1 MKNLSCQM
9 IRLLRICVRGRGGR
23 IGVLYLIAILILG
36 FCGIAVSLRMIAWS
50 AGFYDALQRVD
61 GNEILKQ
68 IGVFAAL
75 TLTSAVLYLIGRC
88 LQQVLQIRWRTAL
101 TDETLSRWL
110 RRQTHWKLR
119 LGGHGVDNPDQRIA
133 EDCRLFAQ
141 LFITQGLGLVNELV
155 AVVSYFS
162 VLWGLSTFALSIRL
176 FGTSVEIP
184 RYMVWAAPLYVLL
197 ASILTHALGTPLRKL
212 NLAQQKREA
221 DFRFLLGCVRKSSES
236 IALQRGER
244 TERRT
249 LDNLYAQI
257 VANWKRL
264 IKRELILGCFTRP
277 YMQTVLR
284 IPVFLALP
292 AFIAGKLTLGGLMQT
307 ASAFSNVVTTLSWFI
322 FSYRDLAELAAT
334 TTRLGQFLAA
344 CDQADSM
351 EPGISVTREADSRT
365 LSFEGL
371 ALDSPKGERILAVPD
386 LTLQAGENVWISG
399 ASGVGK
405 STFFRALAQLW
416 PYGEGQIRLPG
427 QSLFFLPQQPHFPL
441 AGLAAAAVY
450 PLSVAAFSERELEA
464 LERQT
469 EIAWEKEDRSERSGD
484 EAATGLSAGE
494 MQRLCLLR
502 VIANKPGW
510 AFLDE
515 PGSALDECAARQML
529 QLLYRELPDTTFI
542 IVAHGRPVGMP
553 IHKVIDFPQCPPR
566 HR

>member
-1 MKNLSCQM
+1 MKNLFYQM
-9 IRLLRICVRGRGGR
+9 LRLIRICVRGRDGR
-23 IGVLYLIAILILG
+23 IGLLYLIAILILG

-50 AGFYDALQRVD
+50 ARFYDALQRVD

-68 IGVFAAL
+68 IGVFGAL
-75 TLTSAVLYLIGRC
+75 TFTSAVLYLIGRC

-110 RRQTHWKLR
+110 RNQTHWKLR
-119 LGGHGVDNPDQRIA
+119 LGGRGVDNPDQRIA

-141 LFITQGLGLVNELV
+141 LFISQGLGLVNELV
-155 AVVSYFS
+155 AVASYFS
-162 VLWGLSTFALSIRL
+162 VLWSLSTFALSIRL

-197 ASILTHALGTPLRKL
+197 ASVATHALGTPLRKL

-221 DFRFLLGCVRKSSES
+221 DFRFSLGYIRKSSES
-236 IALQRGER
+236 IALHRGER
-244 TERRT
+244 TERRI
-249 LDNLYAQI
+249 LDNLYDQI
-257 VANWKRL
+257 VANWKLL

-277 YMQTVLR
+277 YLQTVLR

-334 TTRLGQFLAA
+334 TARLGQFLTV

-351 EPGISVTREADSRT
+351 EPGISIIREADSRT
-365 LSFEGL
+365 LSLKGL
-371 ALDSPKGERILAVPD
+371 VLESPGGERILAVPD
-386 LTLQAGENVWISG
+386 LTLQAGENVWIRG

-405 STFFRALAQLW
+405 STFFRALAELW
-416 PYGEGQIRLPG
+416 PYGQGQIHLPG
-427 QSLFFLPQQPHFPL
+427 QSLFFLPQQPHCPL
-441 AGLAAAAVY
+441 AGLTAAAVY
-450 PLSVAAFSERELEA
+450 PMSVAAFSERQLEA
-464 LERQT
+464 LKRQT
-469 EIAWEKEDRSERSGD
+469 EIAWGKEDRSERSRD
-484 EAATGLSAGE
+484 DAATGLSGGE

-502 VIANKPGW
+502 VIANKPRW
-510 AFLDE
+510 VFLDE
-515 PGSALDECAARQML
+515 PSSALDERAARQML
-529 QLLYRELPDTTFI
+529 QLLYRELPDTTFV

-553 IHKVIDFPQCPPR
+553 IHKVIDFQQ
-566 HR
+566 

>member
-9 IRLLRICVRGRGGR
+9 VRLIRICIRGREGR
-23 IGVLYLIAILILG
+23 IGVLYLIAVLILG
-36 FCGIAVSLRMIAWS
+36 FCGIAISLRMIAWS
-50 AGFYDALQRVD
+50 ARFYDALQRVD

-68 IGVFAAL
+68 IGVFGVLTLASAAL
-75 TLTSAVLYLIGRC
+75 YLVGRC

-101 TDETLSRWL
+101 TDEALSRWL

-119 LGGHGVDNPDQRIA
+119 LGGQGVDNPDQRIA

-155 AVVSYFS
+155 AVVSYVS
-162 VLWGLSTFALSIRL
+162 VLWSLSTFALSIRL
-176 FGTSVEIP
+176 FGTDMEIP
-184 RYMVWAAPLYVLL
+184 RYMVWAAPVYVLL
-197 ASILTHALGTPLRKL
+197 ASLLTHVLGTPLRKL
-212 NLAQQKREA
+212 SFVQQKREA
-221 DFRFLLGCVRKSSES
+221 DFRFSLGYVRKASES
-236 IALQRGER
+236 IALQKGER
-244 TERRT
+244 TERQI
-249 LDNLYAQI
+249 LDGLYAQI
-257 VANWKRL
+257 VANRRLL

-334 TTRLGQFLAA
+334 TARLGQFLAV
-344 CDQADSM
+344 CDRTDRTEA
-351 EPGISVTREADSRT
+351 GISVAREADSRT
-365 LSFEGL
+365 LSVEGL
-371 ALDSPKGERILAVPD
+371 VLDSPEGERILAVPD
-386 LTLQAGENVWISG
+386 LTLRAGENVWISG
-399 ASGVGK
+399 ASGIGK

-441 AGLAAAAVY
+441 AGLTAAAVY
-450 PLSVAAFSERELEA
+450 PMSVAAFSGRELAA
-464 LERQT
+464 LKRQAA
-469 EIAWEKEDRSERSGD
+469 IAWEKEARSGN
-484 EAATGLSAGE
+484 EAAAGLSGGE

-529 QLLYRELPDTTFI
+529 QLLYRELPDTTFV

-553 IHKVIDFPQCPPR
+553 IHKVVNFQQ
-566 HR
+566 

>member
-1 MKNLSCQM
+1 MKNLFDQM
-9 IRLLRICVRGRGGR
+9 LRLIRICVRGREGR
-23 IGVLYLIAILILG
+23 LGVVYLIAILILG

-50 AGFYDALQRVD
+50 ARFYDALQRVD
-61 GNEILKQ
+61 GNEILRQ

-75 TLTSAVLYLIGRC
+75 TATSAVLYLIGRC

-101 TDETLSRWL
+101 TDEMLSRWL
-110 RRQTHWKLR
+110 GNQAHWKLR
-119 LGGHGVDNPDQRIA
+119 LGGQGVDNPDQRIA

-141 LFITQGLGLVNELV
+141 LFIAQGLGLVNELV

-162 VLWGLSTFALSIRL
+162 VLWSLSTFALSIRL
-176 FGTSVEIP
+176 FGTGVEIP

-197 ASILTHALGTPLRKL
+197 ASMSTHALGTPLRKL

-221 DFRFLLGCVRKSSES
+221 DFRFSLGYVRKSSES
-236 IALQRGER
+236 IALQKGER
-244 TERRT
+244 TERRI
-249 LDNLYAQI
+249 LDGLYAQI
-257 VANWKRL
+257 VANWKLL

-334 TTRLGQFLAA
+334 TARLGQFLAV

-351 EPGISVTREADSRT
+351 EPGISVIREAGSRT

-371 ALDSPKGERILAVPD
+371 VLDSPEGERILAVPD
-386 LTLQAGENVWISG
+386 MTLRAGENVWISG
-399 ASGVGK
+399 ASGIGK
-405 STFFRALAQLW
+405 STFFKALAGSW
-416 PYGEGQIRLPG
+416 PYGQGKIRLPG
-427 QSLFFLPQQPHFPL
+427 QSLFFLPQQPHSPL
-441 AGLAAAAVY
+441 AGLTAAAVY
-450 PLSVAAFSERELEA
+450 PMSVAAFSDRELEA
-464 LERQT
+464 LKRLT
-469 EIAWEKEDRSERSGD
+469 ELAWEKGDRPERSGD
-484 EAATGLSAGE
+484 EAAAGLSGGE

-515 PGSALDECAARQML
+515 PSSALDECTAGQVL
-529 QLLYRELPDTTFI
+529 QLLHRELPDTTFV

-553 IHKVIDFPQCPPR
+553 IHKVIDFQQ
-566 HR
+566 

>member
-1 MKNLSCQM
+1 MKKLSCQM
-9 IRLLRICVRGRGGR
+9 TRLIRICVRGHDGR

-50 AGFYDALQRVD
+50 AAFYDALQRVD

-101 TDETLSRWL
+101 TDEVLSRWL
-110 RRQTHWKLR
+110 RNQTHWKLR
-119 LGGHGVDNPDQRIA
+119 LGGQGVDNPDQRIA

-162 VLWGLSTFALSIRL
+162 VLWSLSTFALSIRL
-176 FGTSVEIP
+176 FGASVEIP

-197 ASILTHALGTPLRKL
+197 ASMLTHALGTPLRKL

-221 DFRFLLGCVRKSSES
+221 DFRFSLGYVRKSSES
-236 IALQRGER
+236 IALQMGER
-244 TERRT
+244 TERRI
-249 LDNLYAQI
+249 LDGLYAQI
-257 VANWKRL
+257 VANWKLL

-334 TTRLGQFLAA
+334 ATRLGQFLAV

-351 EPGISVTREADSRT
+351 ESGISVIREAGSRS

-371 ALDSPKGERILAVPD
+371 VLNSPKGDRILAVPD

-399 ASGVGK
+399 ASGAGK
-405 STFFRALAQLW
+405 STFFRALAELW
-416 PYGEGQIRLPG
+416 PYGQGQIHLPG
-427 QSLFFLPQQPHFPL
+427 QSLFFLPQQPHFPP
-441 AGLAAAAVY
+441 AGLTAAAVY
-450 PLSVAAFSERELEA
+450 PMSVAAFSKQELEA
-464 LERQT
+464 LKRRT

-484 EAATGLSAGE
+484 EAAIGLSGGE
-494 MQRLCLLR
+494 RQRLCLLR

-515 PGSALDECAARQML
+515 PSSALDECTARQML
-529 QLLYRELPDTTFI
+529 QLLYRELPGTTFV

-553 IHKVIDFPQCPPR
+553 IHKVIDFQQ
-566 HR
+566 

>member
-1 MKNLSCQM
+1 MKNLFYQM
-9 IRLLRICVRGRGGR
+9 VRLLRICVRGRDGR

-50 AGFYDALQRVD
+50 ARFYDALQRVD

-75 TLTSAVLYLIGRC
+75 TFTSAVLYLIGRC

-110 RRQTHWKLR
+110 RDQTHWKLR
-119 LGGHGVDNPDQRIA
+119 LGGQGVDNPDQRIA

-141 LFITQGLGLVNELV
+141 LFISQGLGLVNELV

-162 VLWGLSTFALSIRL
+162 VLWSLSTFALSIRL

-197 ASILTHALGTPLRKL
+197 ASMLTHALGTPLRKL

-221 DFRFLLGCVRKSSES
+221 DFRFSLGHIRNSSES

-244 TERRT
+244 TERRI
-249 LDNLYAQI
+249 LDNLYVQI

-277 YMQTVLR
+277 YLQTVLR

-334 TTRLGQFLAA
+334 TARLGQFLTV
-344 CDQADSM
+344 CDQADST
-351 EPGISVTREADSRT
+351 EPGISVIREAGSRT
-365 LSFEGL
+365 LSLEGL
-371 ALDSPKGERILAVPD
+371 VLESPEGERILAVPD
-386 LTLQAGENVWISG
+386 LTLQAGENVWIRG

-405 STFFRALAQLW
+405 STFFRALAELW
-416 PYGEGQIRLPG
+416 PYGQGHIHLPE
-427 QSLFFLPQQPHFPL
+427 QSLFFLPQQPHCPL
-441 AGLAAAAVY
+441 AGLTAAAVY
-450 PLSVAAFSERELEA
+450 PMSVAAFSERELEA
-464 LERQT
+464 LKHQT
-469 EIAWEKEDRSERSGD
+469 EIAWGQEDRSERSRE
-484 EAATGLSAGE
+484 EAATGLSGGE

-515 PGSALDECAARQML
+515 PGSALDERAARQML
-529 QLLYRELPDTTFI
+529 QSLYRELPDTTFV

-553 IHKVIDFPQCPPR
+553 IHKVMDFQQ
-566 HR
+566 